1 MQKFI
6 SAFKE
11 KNRSLLNHT
20 MASQSQQRVSTKTED
35 FLDEDSEL
43 RGQKYVCLSFLSPE
57 DAIANKD
64 AYVFSQ
70 FVKQFGVDMAE
81 LFSNIKER
89 FVDDPSVH
97 AMVDSIQD
105 KYTYISNTD
114 ELQAEYGIFKDIN
127 GNKLEAEYL
136 EKNDFQTSMRG
147 IKVRGSYETVK
158 EAQIRA
164 ETIKKFDGKFNV
176 YVAQVGCWCPW
187 SPYPEDIENVEYS
200 ETELNTLMKKYK
212 ESQTKKDEL
221 YQIRK
226 GDMIEKVKMHAAK
239 QKESVGGG
247 VSIVQEIEE
256 DEEPESASIQGIQ
269 GSLDSPDTWPKS
281 SE

>member
-1 MQKFI
+1 M
-6 SAFKE
+6 E
-11 KNRSLLNHT
+11 
-20 MASQSQQRVSTKTED
+20 RVCTKTED

-57 DAIANKD
+57 DAIASKD

-70 FVKQFGVDMAE
+70 FIKQFGSDMSD
-81 LFSNIKER
+81 LFSNIKDK
-89 FVDDPSVH
+89 FTDDTDVC
-97 AMVDSIQD
+97 AMIESIKD
-105 KYTYISNTD
+105 KYTYISNEG
-114 ELQAEYGIFKDIN
+114 ELQEEYHSFKNIN
-127 GNKLEAEYL
+127 GGRLDTEFL
-136 EKNDFQTSMRG
+136 EKNEFQTSMRG

-158 EAQIRA
+158 EAQLRA
-164 ETIKKFDGKFNV
+164 EVIKKFDGKFNV

-212 ESQTKKDEL
+212 ESQSNKEEL

-226 GDMIEKVKMHAAK
+226 GDMIEKVRMHAK
-239 QKESVGGG
+239 QITDVGA
-247 VSIVQEIEE
+247 VSIIQE
-256 DEEPESASIQGIQ
+256 
-269 GSLDSPDTWPKS
+269 SLDEDDTWPKS